1 MMKPLL
7 ASGLLLGCCL
17 WEGQALA
24 AASATIDIKDRGVT
38 SMSTSG
44 ANFAFHGDLV
54 FLPPGG
60 STETWWRYTISVDDD
75 GKPATRT
82 WFDCEPTP
90 VGYCGPEPTGF
101 EQAYAKIDLHFIDV
115 APWMEMTVLGDP
127 PPNLATLGDAL
138 PQDRKIKGRFGI
150 RWVNPLLDDNAWA
163 EFGLATAVFV
173 DARPVPRKA
182 LND

>member
-24 AASATIDIKDRGVT
+24 AASATVDVKDRGVT
-38 SMSTSG
+38 SVSSSG
-44 ANFAFHGDLV
+44 VNFNFIGDSV

-60 STETWWRYTISVDDD
+60 TAETWWRYTLSVDDD

-82 WFDCEPTP
+82 WFECEPTP
-90 VGYCGPEPTGF
+90 EGYCGPEPTGF
-101 EQAYAKIDLHFIDV
+101 EQAYAKLTLHILDA
-115 APWMEMTVLGDP
+115 APWMDYTLLGDP
-127 PPNLATLGDAL
+127 PSALATPGDAL

-150 RWVNPLLDDNAWA
+150 RWVNTLLDDNAWA
-163 EFGLATAVFV
+163 DFGVSASVFV

-182 LND
+182 SND